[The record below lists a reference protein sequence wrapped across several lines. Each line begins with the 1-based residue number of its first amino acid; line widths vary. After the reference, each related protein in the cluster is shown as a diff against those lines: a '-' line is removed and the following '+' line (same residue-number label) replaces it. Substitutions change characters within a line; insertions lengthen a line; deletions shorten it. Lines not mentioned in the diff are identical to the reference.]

1 MNGEHTPSGTTHG
14 AAHSGR
20 KLEGALEEGVTP
32 EATVLSV
39 GQLLGTT
46 REACGLTI
54 IDVSKALKLSQR
66 QVESLESDDWE
77 NLPCNTIIR
86 GFVRN
91 YARLL
96 ELDPVPLMAALDRL
110 QMPLTPEL
118 KMTTGTPV
126 NMQRDSRV
134 DGRDY
139 LRMFA
144 GLVVLVLAILA
155 YFFFPQEVWQSTLS
169 ALKAAAQPREVI
181 EEKAVVPAEHEIKT
195 PEPAMAPPATAT
207 AFPEASVAAPTQSMS
222 APVLPS
228 SLNSALKFS
237 FSKPAWVEVRDRTG
251 QIIFSQLSQAG
262 SQRDIEGQPP
272 FVLVVG
278 NAAHVTLQYKGKAID
293 LSKRSKDDVARLTL
307 D

>member
-14 AAHSGR
+14 AAHSGYTM
-20 KLEGALEEGVTP
+20 EGALDEGMTQQ
-32 EATVLSV
+32 ATGLSV

-46 REACGLTI
+46 REARGLTT
-54 IDVSKALKLSQR
+54 IDVSKSLKLSQR
-66 QVESLESDDWE
+66 QVESLEADDWE
-77 NLPCNTIIR
+77 RLPCSTIIR

-144 GLVVLVLAILA
+144 GLTVLVLAILA

-169 ALKAAAQPREVI
+169 ALKAAAQSREVV
-181 EEKAVVPAEHEIKT
+181 EEKAAVPVANEIKT
-195 PEPAMAPPATAT
+195 PEPAMAPPATTVLPESSAT
-207 AFPEASVAAPTQSMS
+207 APAQS
-222 APVLPS
+222 APVPAPLS
-228 SLNSALKFS
+228 SPNSALKFS
-237 FSKPAWVEVRDRTG
+237 FTKPAWVEVRDRTG

-278 NAAHVTLQYKGKAID
+278 NAAHVTLQYKGKPID